1 MKEDFLK
8 QIAASRDMA
17 LTAAL
22 HNRFVR
28 VAKALLDRGIVQFGA
43 AVTMVRDDITE
54 HLLMAAEKFASTE
67 CFDNFELLRPLFRQ
81 MAWLGDESVLIYEI
95 TCQRVAHVQGK
106 AGVELKLKE
115 YLELAKCK
123 QWRRAVR
130 AAARA
135 LGFINKG

>member
-1 MKEDFLK
+1 MKEGFLK
-8 QIAASRDMA
+8 QIAASEDMA

-28 VAKALLDRGIVQFGA
+28 VAKALLDRGTVQYGA

-54 HLLMAAEKFASTE
+54 HLLLAAEKFAESE
-67 CFDNFELLRPLFRQ
+67 CFDNFELLQPLFRQ
-81 MAWLGDESVLIYEI
+81 MAWLSEESVLIYQI
-95 TCQRVAHVQGK
+95 TCQRVSHAQGG

-115 YLELAKCK
+115 QMELAKCK
-123 QWRRAVR
+123 QWRQAAR

-135 LGFINKG
+135 LGFINRR

>member
-54 HLLMAAEKFASTE
+54 HLLLAAEKFAATE

-81 MAWLGDESVLIYEI
+81 MAWLSEESVLIYEI
-95 TCQRVAHVQGK
+95 TCQRVSHVQGG

-115 YLELAKCK
+115 QMELAKCK
-123 QWRRAVR
+123 QWRQAAR

-135 LGFINKG
+135 LGFINRG